1 MKILLVED
9 DQGTAEVLKHA
20 LTGQHYLVDL
30 AINGQ
35 AGLELAEAFVYDLI
49 LLDVM
54 LPKLDG
60 LQVCRQLR
68 AHSDRTPILLLTAQ
82 DSSTSKVIGLD
93 AGADDYVVKPFDTNE
108 LLARIRVLT
117 RRESSA
123 LSSVT
128 QLGNLRLDSNN
139 CRVTCNGNLLHLTA
153 KEYALLELLVQN
165 SHRIFSPSSV
175 IDHLWSSEEVPQENT
190 VRVHMK
196 GLRQKLKQAGAD
208 QLIETVYGL
217 GYRLNIGESEVETQA
232 AATHF
237 QPAAIAALT
246 TVSQPQPQTSRLA
259 ALWERF
265 KHKYSDRIRVLEQ
278 AITALLEGTLTEEL
292 GQQAQ
297 REAHMLIGSLGSFG
311 FAEASRLSC
320 EIEQFFR
327 AGVRR
332 SQAQVGH
339 LSQLVV
345 ALRQALEQPSALELP
360 APQPPTV
367 KQQPRLLIVD
377 GDRELAEQL
386 VAEATLWGI
395 QAEVAASL
403 AEVRAA
409 IVQSARYENAR
420 TPPDVVLLDL
430 CFSNSADGLGL
441 LAELRT
447 THPTLPML
455 VFTAQEDF
463 ANRVKVARLGG
474 QIFLSKPVSPPTVL
488 AAVTQVLQQSDI
500 AEAKILVVDDDPQM
514 LDILRTLLEPWG
526 FKLTL
531 LDHPQQF
538 WTTLEQSNPDLLIL
552 DVEMPELSGIDLC
565 QVVRNDPRWSELPV
579 LFLSVHTDGETVNQ
593 VFTAGADDYVSKPIL
608 GPELIA
614 RVLNRLERTQILHKL
629 AETDVLTGIANRR
642 KSTQELTRLLH
653 LAKRQGQ
660 PLGFVILDLDH
671 FKQVNDQHGHNAGD
685 KVLSQF
691 GALLR
696 QTFRR
701 EDVVAR
707 WGGDEF
713 VVGMYGVTREQVR
726 DRLTALL
733 KSTHQQEFTGA
744 SGEAFWVSFSGG
756 IAVYPENGTDL
767 QALCRS
773 ADAALYQAKA
783 AGRNRVLSS

>member
-1 MKILLVED
+1 MKILIVED
-9 DQGTAEVLKHA
+9 DQGTAALLKQA
-20 LTGQHYLVDL
+20 LTAQHYLVDL
-30 AINGQ
+30 AINGE
-35 AGLELAEAFVYDLI
+35 AGLELAEGFIYDLI

-68 AHSDRTPILLLTAQ
+68 AHSDRTPILLLTVQ
-82 DSSTSKVIGLD
+82 DSSSSKVIGLD

-108 LLARIRVLT
+108 LLARIRALI

-123 LSSVT
+123 LSSVI
-128 QLGNLRLDSNN
+128 QLGNLRLDATD
-139 CRVTCNGNLLHLTA
+139 CKVTWNGNLLHLTA
-153 KEYALLELLVQN
+153 KEYALLELLLQN
-165 SHRIFSPSSV
+165 THRIFSQSSLL
-175 IDHLWSSEEVPQENT
+175 DHLWSSEEPPQENT

-196 GLRQKLKQAGAD
+196 ALRQKLNQAGAD
-208 QLIETVYGL
+208 GLIETVYGL
-217 GYRLNIGESEVETQA
+217 GYRVNLGKPEVEKA
-232 AATHF
+232 AATRS
-237 QPAAIAALT
+237 QPAAIALT
-246 TVSQPQPQTSRLA
+246 TVSQPQPQTSPLTV
-259 ALWERF
+259 LWERF
-265 KHKYSDRIRVLEQ
+265 KHKYSDRITVLEQ
-278 AITALLEGTLTEEL
+278 AITALLEGRLTEEL

-297 REAHMLIGSLGSFG
+297 QEAHTLIGSLGSFG
-311 FAEASRLSC
+311 FAEASRLSR
-320 EIEQFFR
+320 EIEQIFR
-327 AGVRR
+327 ASVRQ
-332 SQAQVGH
+332 SQAGR

-345 ALRQALEQPSALELP
+345 ALRQSLEQSPALKLP
-360 APQPPTV
+360 APQPPI

-386 VAEATLWGI
+386 IAEATLWGI

-403 AEVRAA
+403 TEVRAA
-409 IVQSARYENAR
+409 IAQSARYANAR
-420 TPPDVVLLDL
+420 TPPTVVLLDL
-430 CFSNSADGLGL
+430 CFSNSVEGLEL

-447 THPTLPML
+447 THPTLPVL
-455 VFTAQEDF
+455 VFAAQEDF

-488 AAVTQVLQQSDI
+488 AAVTQVLQQSEVT
-500 AEAKILVVDDDPQM
+500 EAKILVVDDDPRM

-526 FKLTL
+526 FKPTL
-531 LDHPQQF
+531 LSDPQQF

-579 LFLSVHTDGETVNQ
+579 LFLSAHTDAETVNQ
-593 VFTAGADDYVSKPIL
+593 VFTVGADDYVSKPIL

-614 RVLNRLERTQILHKL
+614 RVLNRLERMQILHKL
-629 AETDVLTGIANRR
+629 ATTDVLTGVANRY
-642 KSTQELTRLLH
+642 KSTQELTRLLS

-660 PLGFVILDLDH
+660 PLCFAILDLDH

-685 KVLSQF
+685 QVLSQF

-713 VVGMYGVTREQVR
+713 VVGMYGATREQVR

-733 KSTHQQEFTGA
+733 KSIHQQEFTGA
-744 SGEAFWVSFSGG
+744 SGEAWVSFSGG
-756 IAVYPENGTDL
+756 IAEYPENGTDL
-767 QALCRS
+767 QALYRS

-783 AGRNRVLSS
+783 AGRNRVFSS